1 MWDMKSNFDVTPH
14 LEDLW
19 RYARVLTRNDV
30 DADDLVQEALARA
43 LTLAGTFD
51 QSRQLLP
58 WLITVVRN
66 TFLTGVTRANAEKRR
81 METYSILS
89 DTCLLPSQEHSAELS
104 NVRKALIAL
113 PIEHVEV
120 LHLVG
125 VLGFTYA
132 DASQIL
138 DVPAGTVMS
147 RLSRARAALR
157 DKLEPAASAPSRLR
171 IVGGRNE
178 TR

>member
-1 MWDMKSNFDVTPH
+1 MRAKFDVTPH

-19 RYARVLTRNDV
+19 RYARVLTRCDA

-43 LTLAGTFD
+43 LTLARSYD
-51 QSRQLLP
+51 PSRPLLP

-81 METYSILS
+81 LETYAVLS
-89 DTCLLPSQEHSAELS
+89 NPQLLPSQEHTAELA
-104 NVRKALIAL
+104 NVRRALLAL
-113 PIEHVEV
+113 PIEQAEV

-132 DASQIL
+132 DAA
-138 DVPAGTVMS
+138 DVLGVPIGTVMS

-157 DKLEPAASAPSRLR
+157 DNMGDKSAQSRLR
-171 IVGGRNE
+171 VVGGRHE
-178 TR
+178 AR